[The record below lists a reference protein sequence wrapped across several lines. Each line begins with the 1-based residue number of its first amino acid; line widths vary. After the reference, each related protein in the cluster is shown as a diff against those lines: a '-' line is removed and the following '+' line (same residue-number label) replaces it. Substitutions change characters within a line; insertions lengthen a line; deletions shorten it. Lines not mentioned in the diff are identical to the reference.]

1 MATVYLAEDVKH
13 HRRLA
18 VKVLRAEIAAV
29 LGAERF
35 LREIET
41 AARLNHP
48 HILPLHDSG
57 EADGF
62 LYYVMPY
69 VEGESLRDRLA
80 REKQLPLD
88 DALQIAREVADAL
101 SYAHSHDVVH
111 RDIKPENILL
121 ESGHAVVADFGIA
134 RAITAA
140 GGENLTETGIA
151 LGTPTYMSP
160 EQAAGSKELDGRS
173 DLYSLGC
180 VLYEMLAG
188 QPPFTGPTVGS
199 IVHQHFV
206 AEPPSITSIRP
217 AVPAAIAGVLG
228 RALAKTPADRFS
240 PAAQFAEALRGAAI
254 APAPPSATSAH
265 GTQALAA
272 GRKRWRQGLYL
283 AGAVVVVVLAAALY
297 LIRFRGAAA
306 GPKETLATLQTAAQ
320 EGRFDDVYAGLA
332 VAGLDFGDRRVR
344 ALAELVAGT
353 VAIETDPSGVPVSLW
368 RVEPIATFPKNSAI
382 ELGKTP
388 VKDRQLVAGEYLLRL
403 APRERDTLTLLVD
416 VAVGEETQV
425 RRTLLPAGSG
435 WEGMVLVQRGLS
447 PLEPSGPPVPAFLID
462 RHEVTNAEF
471 GKFVAAGGYGDSTY
485 WPQTLLVDHRP
496 TPWRQAV
503 RAFVDRTGLPG
514 PRGWSSGRFPPD
526 RANHPVTGVTWYE
539 AAAYARRVGKELPSR
554 AQWYRAAL
562 GDGDHVYPWGRD
574 ARSATRRANFNLTGT
589 SPAGS
594 LPLGVSPFG
603 CFDMAGN
610 VREWLRDET
619 AEGGRYF
626 AAGGSWKD
634 PTYMFFADHV
644 EPFDP
649 AFAGPGLGLRLVTRV
664 PTGP

>member
-1 MATVYLAEDVKH
+1 MATVYLAEDLKH
-13 HRRLA
+13 HRRVA
-18 VKVLRAEIAAV
+18 VKVLRAELAAA
-29 LGAERF
+29 LGPERF
-35 LREIET
+35 LREIEIG
-41 AARLNHP
+41 AQLHHP
-48 HILPLHDSG
+48 HILPLYDSG
-57 EADGF
+57 EAAGF

-88 DALQIAREVADAL
+88 DALQITREVADAL
-101 SYAHSHDVVH
+101 SYAHNHDVVH

-134 RAITAA
+134 RAISAA

-151 LGTPTYMSP
+151 LGTPAYMSP

-188 QPPFTGPTVGS
+188 QPPFTGPTVQS
-199 IVHQHFV
+199 LTHQHLTV
-206 AEPPSITSIRP
+206 EPPPVTNLRP
-217 AVPAAIAGVLG
+217 AVPTDVAGLLARV
-228 RALAKTPADRFS
+228 LAKTPADRFS
-240 PAAQFAEALRGAAI
+240 PAAQFAEALAASSRATAGVPRNAAASGRHGKPVIAGAA
-254 APAPPSATSAH
+254 
-265 GTQALAA
+265 
-272 GRKRWRQGLYL
+272 
-283 AGAVVVVVLAAALY
+283 VVVVLAAVGFV
-297 LIRFRGAAA
+297 IRFHGTGAVPQETVAA
-306 GPKETLATLQTAAQ
+306 LQTAAQ
-320 EGRFDDVYAGLA
+320 EGRLDEVYGGLTAAGLE
-332 VAGLDFGDRRVR
+332 LGDPRVQ

-353 VAIETDPSGVPVSLW
+353 VAIETDPPGVPVSLW
-368 RVEPIATFPKNSAI
+368 RVEPIATFPTHPAI
-382 ELGKTP
+382 ALGKTP
-388 VKDRQLVAGEYLLRL
+388 VEERQLVAGEYLLQL
-403 APRERDTLTLLVD
+403 APLERDTLTLLVD
-416 VAVGEETQV
+416 VAVRAKTRV
-425 RRTLLPAGSG
+425 RKTLLPTGGG
-435 WEGMVLVQRGLS
+435 WDGMALVERGLA

-471 GKFVAAGGYGDSTY
+471 GTFVAAGGYGDSTY
-485 WPQTLLVDHRP
+485 WPRTLLVDHRP
-496 TPWRQAV
+496 TPWRQGV
-503 RAFVDRTGLPG
+503 GAFVDRTGLPG
-514 PRGWSSGRFPPD
+514 PRGWSSGTFPPD
-526 RANHPVTGVTWYE
+526 RANHPVTGVSWYE
-539 AAAYARRVGKELPSR
+539 AAAYARWVGKELPSR

-574 ARSATRRANFNLTGT
+574 ARSATRRANFNLAGT
-589 SPAGS
+589 SPVGS

-626 AAGGSWKD
+626 AAGGSWED
-634 PTYMFFADHV
+634 PTYMFFADHL

-649 AFAGPGLGLRLVTRV
+649 AFAGPGLGLRLVTGV

>member
-1 MATVYLAEDVKH
+1 MATVYLAEDLKH
-13 HRRLA
+13 HRRVA
-18 VKVLRAEIAAV
+18 VKVLRAELAAA
-29 LGAERF
+29 LGPERF
-35 LREIET
+35 LREIEIG
-41 AARLNHP
+41 AQLHHP
-48 HILPLHDSG
+48 HILPLYDSG
-57 EADGF
+57 EAAGF
-62 LYYVMPY
+62 LYYVMPC

-111 RDIKPENILL
+111 RDIKPENIML
-121 ESGHAVVADFGIA
+121 ESGHAVVTDFGIA

-140 GGENLTETGIA
+140 GGVELTETGIA
-151 LGTPTYMSP
+151 LGTPAYMSP

-180 VLYEMLAG
+180 VLYEMLGG
-188 QPPFTGPTVGS
+188 QPPFTGPTVES
-199 IVHQHFV
+199 IVHQHLA

-240 PAAQFAEALRGAAI
+240 PAAQFAEALRGATVAS
-254 APAPPSATSAH
+254 APPAATPGD
-265 GTQALAA
+265 GTQTLVA
-272 GRKRWRQGLYL
+272 GRKRGRQGLYL
-283 AGAVVVVVLAAALY
+283 AGAAVVVVLAAALY
-297 LIRFRGAAA
+297 LIRFRRAGAV
-306 GPKETLATLQTAAQ
+306 PKETFATLQTAAQ
-320 EGRFDDVYAGLA
+320 EGRLDDVYAGLA
-332 VAGLDFGDRRVR
+332 AAGLDFGDRRVR

-353 VAIETDPSGVPVSLW
+353 VAIETDPSGVLVSLW
-368 RVEPIATFPKNSAI
+368 RVEPIATFPEHPAMV
-382 ELGKTP
+382 LGKTP
-388 VKDRQLVAGEYLLRL
+388 VKERPLVAGEYLLRL

-416 VAVGEETQV
+416 VAVRAETRV
-425 RRTLLPAGSG
+425 RKTLLPTGGG
-435 WEGMVLVQRGLS
+435 WDGMVLVVRGLS

-471 GKFVAAGGYGDSTY
+471 GKFVAAGGYGDSTH
-485 WPQTLLVDHRP
+485 WPQTLFVDHRP

-514 PRGWSSGRFPPD
+514 PRGWSSGTFPPD

-539 AAAYARRVGKELPSR
+539 AAAYARWVGKELPSR

-574 ARSATRRANFNLTGT
+574 ARSATRRANFNLAGT
-589 SPAGS
+589 SPVGS

-634 PTYMFFADHV
+634 PTYMFLADHL

>member
-1 MATVYLAEDVKH
+1 MATVYLAEDRKH
-13 HRRLA
+13 HRQVA

-69 VEGESLRDRLA
+69 VEGESLRDRLD

-111 RDIKPENILL
+111 RDIKPENIML

-140 GGENLTETGIA
+140 GGAKLTETGIA
-151 LGTPTYMSP
+151 LGTPAYMSP
-160 EQAAGSKELDGRS
+160 EQAAGSRELDGRS

-180 VLYEMLAG
+180 VLYEMLGG
-188 QPPFTGPTVGS
+188 QPPFTGPTVES
-199 IVHQHFV
+199 IVHQHL
-206 AEPPSITSIRP
+206 ATEPPSITSIRP

-228 RALAKTPADRFS
+228 RALAKTPADRFN
-240 PAAQFAEALRGAAI
+240 PAAQFAEALRGATI
-254 APAPPSATSAH
+254 APASPAAAPGD

-272 GRKRWRQGLYL
+272 GWKRGRQGLYL
-283 AGAVVVVVLAAALY
+283 VGAAVVVVLVALY
-297 LIRFRGAAA
+297 LIRLRGAGV
-306 GPKETLATLQTAAQ
+306 GPKETFATLQTAAQ
-320 EGRFDDVYAGLA
+320 EGRLDDVYAGLA
-332 VAGLDFGDRRVR
+332 AAGLDFGDRRVR

-353 VAIETDPSGVPVSLW
+353 VAIETDPSGVPASLW
-368 RVEPIATFPKNSAI
+368 RVEPIATFPEHPAI
-382 ELGKTP
+382 VLGKTP
-388 VKDRQLVAGEYLLRL
+388 VKERQLVAGEYLLRL

-416 VAVGEETQV
+416 VAVRAETRV
-425 RRTLLPAGSG
+425 RKTLLPAGGG
-435 WEGMVLVQRGLS
+435 WEGMVLVERGLS
-447 PLEPSGPPVPAFLID
+447 PIEPSGPPVPAFLID
-462 RHEVTNAEF
+462 RYEVTNAEF

-485 WPQTLLVDHRP
+485 WPRTLLVDHRP
-496 TPWRQAV
+496 TSWKQAV
-503 RAFVDRTGLPG
+503 RGLVDRTGLPG
-514 PRGWSSGRFPPD
+514 PRGWSSGTFPPD
-526 RANHPVTGVTWYE
+526 RPNHPVTGVSWYE
-539 AAAYARRVGKELPSR
+539 AAAYARWVGKELPSR

-562 GDGDHVYPWGRD
+562 GNGEHVYPWGRD
-574 ARSATRRANFNLTGT
+574 ARSATRRANFNLAGT
-589 SPAGS
+589 SPVGS

-610 VREWLRDET
+610 VREWLRDRT
-619 AEGGRYF
+619 ADGGRYF
-626 AAGGSWKD
+626 AAGGSWQD
-634 PTYMFFADHV
+634 PTYMFLADHL

-649 AFAGPGLGLRLVTRV
+649 AFAGPGLGFRLVTGV